1 MEICSKLKIVL
12 EDNGSTDYSLFMTN
26 NVVAENK
33 KILQLVSHSIFMKR
47 IEASMLQQI
56 LANAW
61 REESGWRFSIPMM
74 ISCIKGDVF

>member
-33 KILQLVSHSIFMKR
+33 KILQLVSHSMFMKR
-47 IEASMLQQI
+47 IEASMLQKYW
-56 LANAW
+56 LTLGE
-61 REESGWRFSIPMM
+61 RKVVG
-74 ISCIKGDVF
+74 VFLFR

>member
-1 MEICSKLKIVL
+1 ML

-47 IEASMLQQI
+47 IEASMLQKYW
-56 LANAW
+56 LTLGE
-61 REESGWRFSIPMM
+61 RKVVG
-74 ISCIKGDVF
+74 VFLFR